1 MTGRIARRA
10 LVPLALVVGVL
21 ARLALQPLAA
31 DEVIDRVVAVVEGD
45 LIMQSDVNA
54 VRTLGLS
61 WTSSG
66 AASDDVVSQLID
78 RALVLSEIERY
89 SPPEPTPAAIDVRVR
104 AVRERFSSPETFG
117 QALARVGFS
126 EQRLRQTLRQDLRI
140 DAYLQQRFTT
150 PMPTDDELNAYYQT
164 HREEFADGGRQLT
177 VVEARDRIDHAVR
190 QARHASLVAEWVAGL
205 RRRASI
211 MRVSASNG
219 G

>member
-1 MTGRIARRA
+1 MRRLAQSA
-10 LVPLALVVGVL
+10 LAQLALVACVL
-21 ARLALQPLAA
+21 ALAALRPLAA

-89 SPPEPTPAAIDVRVR
+89 SPPEPAPAAIDDRLR
-104 AVRERFSSPETFG
+104 AVRERFSTPEAFD

-211 MRVSASNG
+211 MRVPASSG